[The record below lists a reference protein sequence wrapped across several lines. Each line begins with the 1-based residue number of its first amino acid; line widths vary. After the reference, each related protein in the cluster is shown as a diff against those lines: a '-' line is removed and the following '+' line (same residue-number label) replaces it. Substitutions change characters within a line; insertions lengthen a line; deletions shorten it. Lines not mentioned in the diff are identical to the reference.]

1 MKFFRTLGLAAAA
14 TAGFAAVQTASAAT
28 DKVVIGMMC
37 DRTGP
42 TAVTGIALCPGYHDY
57 IALVNKNGGL
67 DTGKGGS
74 CEVVANE
81 VDIEYKV
88 PPAVDAYK
96 GYKEDNAVLVSP
108 YGTPMVAALIKTM
121 EEDQIPGTSAGFGT
135 AAAANGEKYPYMFP
149 IAASYWSQTAAA
161 VQFAKDAFDG
171 DLNGKKIAY
180 VFYDNP
186 AGREG
191 IPVME
196 HLQKKEGYELRTF
209 GIPAPGIE
217 AGPQVLDITRR
228 YRADFVIAHVF
239 GRAPS
244 VLLKELKRAG
254 FAMDKVIG
262 LVWAG
267 SEGDIAAAGGWDVAE
282 GYNTIQFA
290 GVGSDYPVLDEI
302 RAMYKDRGDE
312 PPEEMDLTV
321 YYNRGVFQAAMHV
334 KAIGDAVKA
343 AGTCDVTG
351 TQVRDAM
358 REIHDFTLGGLV
370 PPLQMSAKDHE
381 GGGYIRVF
389 QVQSGKYVPVTD
401 WYRAYRDDVLMLLE
415 QEH

>member
-1 MKFFRTLGLAAAA
+1 MKVLRTLGLAAMA
-14 TAGFAAVQTASAAT
+14 TAGLAAASAASAK
-28 DKVVIGMMC
+28 DQVVIGMMC

-42 TAVTGIALCPGYHDY
+42 TAVTGTALCPGYHDY

-67 DTGKGGS
+67 ATGKGGS

-96 GYKEDNAVLVSP
+96 RFKEQGAVLVSP

-121 EEDQIPGTSAGFGT
+121 EEDKIPGTSAGFGT
-135 AAAANGEKYPYMFP
+135 AAAANGQKYPFMFP

-161 VQFAKDAFDG
+161 IKFAKDTFGG
-171 DLNGKKIAY
+171 DLKGKKIAY

-196 HLQKKEGYELRTF
+196 HIQKQEGYELRTF

-228 YRADFVIAHVF
+228 YRADFIIAHVF
-239 GRAPS
+239 GRAPA

-254 FAMDKVIG
+254 FPMDKVIG
-262 LVWAG
+262 LVWAV

-302 RAMYKDRGDE
+302 KAMYKERGAN
-312 PPEEMDLTV
+312 PPAEMDLTV

-334 KAIGDAVKA
+334 KAIGDAVAA

-358 REIHDFTLGGLV
+358 RNIRDFTLGGLV
-370 PPLQMSAKDHE
+370 PPLQMSELDHE
-381 GGGYIRVF
+381 GGGFIRVF
-389 QVQSGKYVPVTD
+389 QVQNAKYVPVTD
-401 WYRAYRDDVLMLLE
+401 WYRAYRDEVIYLLGK
-415 QEH
+415 EH